1 MVAIT
6 GVVVAL
12 LTCALIPV
20 DIYLVS
26 HFKANSGAFEDW
38 AVGNYEDVTDT
49 VRYAY
54 YGTCWA
60 DVRRQWLTDYGCQLS
75 TRWWWCSS
83 S

>member
-1 MVAIT
+1 VAIA

-26 HFKANSGAFEDW
+26 HFKADSGAFQDW
-38 AVGNYEDVTDT
+38 ALNNYVDVTDT

-54 YGTCWA
+54 YGKVLC
-60 DVRRQWLTDYGCQLS
+60 GC
-75 TRWWWCSS
+75 
-83 S
+83 